1 MPFDHLAHVRLAL
14 DCLAETPSL
23 AAATDRMVEALRGK
37 AAAAGHPE
45 KYHHTVTVFWMRQV
59 AALLDKDL
67 PLDYY
72 TRERLFSDDA
82 RHGWI
87 EPDVRPLDRARG

>member
-1 MPFDHLAHVRLAL
+1 MTFDHLAHVRLAL
-14 DCLAETPSL
+14 DCLAGAPSL
-23 AAATDRMVEALRGK
+23 DEATDRMAEALRGK

-67 PLDYY
+67 PLEYY

-82 RHGWI
+82 RRGWV
-87 EPDVRPLDRARG
+87 EPDRRRLRRALG